1 MYSDKRKLLSG
12 PPDMQFASGCPSRL
26 IDDGRGSRLAPLA
39 ELFQNSATCGVLC
52 TSVSHKFFSLA
63 RLLFSPIKKDLLV
76 IAL

>member
-26 IDDGRGSRLAPLA
+26 IDDGRDRVARLA

-52 TSVSHKFFSLA
+52 TSVSHKFFSLV